1 MAKPLHERLRG
12 LLPDKVRE
20 KIPEKWQPPAW
31 RAPVYAPSPWAGED
45 LEWNPGDPAE
55 VPLGAYAL
63 GDAKGREIEHYIPP
77 GTKGKVVA
85 VAEGFVVFSDG
96 QAGYQLLKSDVRSLV
111 PKKERKWAAGEFKV
125 KRLSDAALTA
135 LQIYIFDPAH
145 ADFGDEFPGR
155 VEGRTLYV
163 TDPERAW
170 ELLSHASN
178 SADDDKDAASR
189 NALYTLAGKVLR
201 GKKADLLPGGQGDDL
216 DDSVFDEVE
225 LELGIED
232 ELEHTSDPA
241 VAKEIAKDHLVGDP
255 SYYSKMSAP
264 SRGPFKITTEE
275 ERDTIRVLTW
285 GELGNKGNYLAWSVD
300 FDGADLP
307 GLDVYAASLFGRRL
321 NRRDVFFLFDLSP
334 PPLGDDASQTWA
346 QRSENHRRWKEET
359 VGPWLDEVNQVV
371 QAAVETWLRVNTK
384 HDAAVDMTA
393 VPDPSYYSK
402 MGQYESV
409 VYHGSRE
416 PDIEA
421 LEGGMPPYAG
431 GIGAGVYVAFDPE
444 VAAFYGPYVYE
455 LRLHVPPGEILWLT
469 PDTIDYSLGE
479 LLPNSILVGEQVLPF
494 SFHIGDQKYSVVA
507 DEREALEAIAARE
520 MRNALHEVGGEWEAF
535 RERFEASSR
544 WLDADDA
551 YEYLADGF
559 AEQGF
564 DVETAEAKAHA
575 MAEWYRGLETQV
587 LANAEKQLGLAI
599 DLSEIGGEAAAA
611 GYRAVYLEG
620 VRARSSV
627 DSELLVFDPADLEML
642 GQTRTAAGLGAEQA
656 IDELARG
663 DKEAA
668 ERRRRGAIEVMASED
683 TGWDDAGQ
691 FSGHYDILDR
701 VAPGATWG
709 TGGCWILAAA
719 IGGQLF
725 MVKRADG
732 VIDHIVAKVGA
743 DRYQDADGLH
753 SASELEQAFGGKL
766 IPLDEAEARRQGE
779 IPYDANAVAELQQR
793 LRRTASDDSPV
804 RRLTAAGLPAV
815 GGAAKEFAAEV
826 KQEIDQVRGA
836 EYELRPGL
844 FPDKESIEK
853 MLNDVSDVIMSGR
866 GRVPLTSYLDLDLV
880 RSEEARA
887 RLKRIGT
894 FVVVDG
900 RTNHGGWFSPSAQ
913 LIGINVSP
921 HELTYNSS
929 WQIWQRIKTTFEHE
943 VRHAIDWAYNPDAF
957 VAANPGE
964 ESTGAAP
971 KTRRWWTR
979 YLNQPTE
986 LMAWAGNIAAALAI
1000 RPSSWERLKW
1010 SLDDYKVWVEKEGS
1024 VRVLDLVKEENKKR
1038 LLQMI
1043 LKAYDQANPPGRKGP
1058 NKWQIMKSD
1067 LLAKRKIPESFVA
1080 SLLPFVY
1087 GAQKREGVASE
1098 PTWQEWVKNRST
1110 DQIVMEAENNYAVYK
1125 ILRALPKNTLDEY
1138 PPLAPMI
1145 DDWRQKHGL
1154 SYTMRPETADAWSA
1168 WERAS

>member
-111 PKKERKWAAGEFKV
+111 PKKERKWAAAGGEHKFP
-125 KRLSDAALTA
+125 RLSESARSALE
-135 LQIYIFDPAH
+135 IYIFDPVH
-145 ADFGDEFPGR
+145 AEFGDVFPGR
-155 VEGRTLYV
+155 LEGSTLYV
-163 TDPERAW
+163 TKGQEDRAAD
-170 ELLSHASN
+170 LLDAASN
-178 SADDDKDAASR
+178 SAYDDKDTKLV
-189 NALYTLAGKVLR
+189 NALVTLYTKVR
-201 GKKADLLPGGQGDDL
+201 RAPRTAEARKADLLPGGQGDDMP
-216 DDSVFDEVE
+216 DDAFDEVE
-225 LELGIED
+225 LEMGIED
-232 ELEHTSDPA
+232 ELEHTSDPD
-241 VAKEIAKDHLVGDP
+241 VAKEIAKDHLVG
-255 SYYSKMSAP
+255 
-264 SRGPFKITTEE
+264 
-275 ERDTIRVLTW
+275 
-285 GELGNKGNYLAWSVD
+285 
-300 FDGADLP
+300 
-307 GLDVYAASLFGRRL
+307 
-321 NRRDVFFLFDLSP
+321 
-334 PPLGDDASQTWA
+334 
-346 QRSENHRRWKEET
+346 
-359 VGPWLDEVNQVV
+359 
-371 QAAVETWLRVNTK
+371 
-384 HDAAVDMTA
+384 
-393 VPDPSYYSK
+393 DPSYYSK

-469 PDTIDYSLGE
+469 PDTIDYRLGE

-494 SFHIGDQKYSVVA
+494 SFNIGEQKYSVVA

-520 MRNALHEVGGEWEAF
+520 MRNALREAGGEWEAF
-535 RERFEASSR
+535 REHFEASSR

-551 YEYLADGF
+551 FEYLADGF

-564 DVETAEAKAHA
+564 DVETAEAKARE
-575 MAEWYRGLETQV
+575 MAEWYRGLEKRV
-587 LANAEKQLGLAI
+587 FDSAEKQLGLAI

-620 VRARSSV
+620 VRAGGSV

-642 GQTRTAAGLGAEQA
+642 GQTRTAAGL
-656 IDELARG
+656 
-663 DKEAA
+663 
-668 ERRRRGAIEVMASED
+668 
-683 TGWDDAGQ
+683 
-691 FSGHYDILDR
+691 
-701 VAPGATWG
+701 
-709 TGGCWILAAA
+709 
-719 IGGQLF
+719 
-725 MVKRADG
+725 
-732 VIDHIVAKVGA
+732 
-743 DRYQDADGLH
+743 
-753 SASELEQAFGGKL
+753 
-766 IPLDEAEARRQGE
+766 
-779 IPYDANAVAELQQR
+779 
-793 LRRTASDDSPV
+793 
-804 RRLTAAGLPAV
+804 PAV
-815 GGAAKEFAAEV
+815 GDAAKKFAAEV
-826 KQEIDQVRGA
+826 KQGIDQVRGA

-853 MLNDVSDVIMSGR
+853 MLNDVSDVIVSGR

-964 ESTGAAP
+964 ESTGTAP

-1043 LKAYDQANPPGRKGP
+1043 LKAYDQANPPGEKGP

-1087 GAQKREGVASE
+1087 GAQKREGMASE

-1125 ILRALPKNTLDEY
+1125 ILRALPKNALDEY

-1154 SYTMRPETADAWSA
+1154 PYTMRPETADAWST

>member
-479 LLPNSILVGEQVLPF
+479 LLPNSILVGERVLPF

-535 RERFEASSR
+535 REHFEASSR
-544 WLDADDA
+544 WLDVDDA

-620 VRARSSV
+620 VRAGGTV

-642 GQTRTAAGLGAEQA
+642 GQTR
-656 IDELARG
+656 
-663 DKEAA
+663 
-668 ERRRRGAIEVMASED
+668 
-683 TGWDDAGQ
+683 
-691 FSGHYDILDR
+691 
-701 VAPGATWG
+701 
-709 TGGCWILAAA
+709 
-719 IGGQLF
+719 
-725 MVKRADG
+725 
-732 VIDHIVAKVGA
+732 
-743 DRYQDADGLH
+743 
-753 SASELEQAFGGKL
+753 
-766 IPLDEAEARRQGE
+766 
-779 IPYDANAVAELQQR
+779 
-793 LRRTASDDSPV
+793 
-804 RRLTAAGLPAV
+804 TAAGLPAV

-844 FPDKESIEK
+844 FPDKGSIEK
-853 MLNDVSDVIMSGR
+853 MLNDVSDVIVSGR

-894 FVVVDG
+894 FVVVDS

-1087 GAQKREGVASE
+1087 GAQKREGMASE

-1154 SYTMRPETADAWSA
+1154 SYTMRPEVADAWSA